1 MEHGFPNLLQ
11 AAPSIYSTWLCKFT
25 PVHPARLFKIQVL
38 PCHKHNQSVAVWRN
52 KNQVQISNMWLAGY
66 HFRST
71 ELTPLKT
78 THVLPRYS
86 HLKCWPSPFPRRPT
100 PRLPAKVCDVARRLS
115 FCQWFGRSCL
125 LQNVVHVLLAMF
137 NLKTNGSESL

>member
-1 MEHGFPNLLQ
+1 MEHGSQIYYKLHLVYTVPGCVSSLQ
-11 AAPSIYSTWLCKFT
+11 YIQHGF
-25 PVHPARLFKIQVL
+25 FEIQVL
-38 PCHKHNQSVAVWRN
+38 PCHKHSQTVAVWRN
-52 KNQVQISNMWLAGY
+52 KNQISNMWLAGY

-137 NLKTNGSESL
+137 NLKTHGSESL